1 MIYASVSQPPW
12 ISSEFEPE
20 VLPLGGLVL
29 MTREGKSNNAMHGL
43 SEFERAYY
51 C

>member
-1 MIYASVSQPPW
+1 
-12 ISSEFEPE
+12 
-20 VLPLGGLVL
+20 LVL

-51 C
+51 CWFILELFKDLFPTELVT